1 MFLKPKQIFKKWC
14 KILNKAAKIFL
25 NKVVD
30 TMEDDEIEFA
40 NPKQSVDQTQS
51 EMHETI
57 EKLDV
62 SSIAHDDEIGN
73 YEG

>member
-1 MFLKPKQIFKKWC
+1 MFKKWC
-14 KILNKAAKIFL
+14 KILNKAAKTFL

-40 NPKQSVDQTQS
+40 NPKQSIDQTQS

-62 SSIAHDDEIGN
+62 SAIDHDDEIEN

>member
-1 MFLKPKQIFKKWC
+1 
-14 KILNKAAKIFL
+14 
-25 NKVVD
+25 
-30 TMEDDEIEFA
+30 MEDNEIEFA
-40 NPKQSVDQTQS
+40 NPKQSIDQTQN

-62 SSIAHDDEIGN
+62 AAIAHDDEIEN

>member
-1 MFLKPKQIFKKWC
+1 MFKKWC
-14 KILNKAAKIFL
+14 KILNKAAKTFL

-30 TMEDDEIEFA
+30 TMEDNEIEFA
-40 NPKQSVDQTQS
+40 NPKQSIDQTQN

-62 SSIAHDDEIGN
+62 ANIAHDDEIEN
-73 YEG
+73 YED

>member
-1 MFLKPKQIFKKWC
+1 
-14 KILNKAAKIFL
+14 
-25 NKVVD
+25 
-30 TMEDDEIEFA
+30 MENDEIEFA

-57 EKLDV
+57 EKLDIAA
-62 SSIAHDDEIGN
+62 IAHNDEIEN

>member
-1 MFLKPKQIFKKWC
+1 MFLKPKQMFKKWC
-14 KILNKAAKIFL
+14 KILNKAAKAFL

-30 TMEDDEIEFA
+30 TMEDDKIEFA
-40 NPKQSVDQTQS
+40 NPKQSINQTQN

-62 SSIAHDDEIGN
+62 AAIAHDDEIEN

>member
-1 MFLKPKQIFKKWC
+1 MFLKPEQMFKKWRE
-14 KILNKAAKIFL
+14 ILNKAAKTFL

-30 TMEDDEIEFA
+30 TMEDNEIEFA
-40 NPKQSVDQTQS
+40 NPKQSIDQTQN

-62 SSIAHDDEIGN
+62 AAIARDD
-73 YEG
+73 